1 MCLQA
6 LGALGRNQNHFT
18 PRPFHMQLPMGFT
31 QEEFVDGQRAAEFL
45 GLPRKTLLNLAGRGS
60 VPAHPIGDGM
70 RHTSRFRHAGEAPTL
85 MSILDDPQNQPAAQ
99 SQFEPLLDPKQAAVL
114 LRVHQKTLVRLAR
127 EGRVPAIRVAK
138 HWRFRASTL
147 NLWLAG
153 QETGVASSGQS
164 D

>member
-1 MCLQA
+1 
-6 LGALGRNQNHFT
+6 
-18 PRPFHMQLPMGFT
+18 MQLPMGFT
-31 QEEFVDGQRAAEFL
+31 QEPFVDGQRAAEFL

-70 RHTSRFRHAGEAPTL
+70 RNPSRFRHAGEVLTP
-85 MSILDDPQNQPAAQ
+85 MSILDDPQKQSTAR
-99 SQFEPLLDPKQAAVL
+99 SQFEPLLDPKQAAAL

-153 QETGVASSGQS
+153 QETGVRSSGQS